1 MSGCGGVSA
10 ADRRWAAAAEETGVS
25 EGCVETR
32 GKTAEQTKKSQ
43 KPTLT
48 GGLAKTAEE
57 AFPKAVSMA
66 TKGATAVTTGALS
79 VLATGLAHVNA
90 YMHAQADAAELR
102 GAYSR
107 DAVNLAIVW
116 AASGALPSSYVQ
128 RMSYEMRAVGGEH
141 GGASKIL
148 TAAMRNDKEWQAMKT
163 EVERQAGFGRKIA
176 MKSGITSSKE
186 LSSRLSW
193 DKNFARAYNE
203 GAAFRHGVNA
213 YVTECD
219 SERIARKGR

>member
-43 KPTLT
+43 RPSL
-48 GGLAKTAEE
+48 GGGVEHTAEE
-57 AFPKAVSMA
+57 TFVKAATMA
-66 TKGATAVTTGALS
+66 TKGTTAVSVGALA
-79 VLATGLAHVNA
+79 VLHTGFVHLEA
-90 YMHAQADAAELR
+90 YMHAHADGAALR
-102 GAYSR
+102 DAYAR
-107 DAVNLAIVW
+107 DAVNLAVVW
-116 AASGALPSSYVQ
+116 AASAVLPNSYVQ
-128 RMSYEMRAVGGEH
+128 RMSYDMRAVGGEH

-148 TAAMRNDKEWQAMKT
+148 TAAMRNDKEWQSMKA
-163 EVERQAGFGRKIA
+163 EAEKQAGFGRKIA

-186 LSSRLSW
+186 LASRLSW

-213 YVTECD
+213 YVMECD
-219 SERIARKGR
+219 SERIAKKGR